1 MSKDIT
7 LVVMAAGMGS
17 RFGGLKQ
24 IEPIGKNGEVLLD
37 FSVYD
42 AVKAG
47 FTKVVFVIKHAIE
60 EDFKAMVGKRIAKR
74 VKVEY
79 VFQETDVLPEGY
91 VCPADRTKP
100 WGTAHAILCCKDVV
114 KEPFAVVNADD
125 YYGHSAFVK
134 MAEFLKND
142 SSDYCMVGF
151 RLVNTL
157 TENGYVS
164 RGVCETE
171 NGILKSVTERTKISD
186 CKYTEDDG
194 ETWIE
199 LSPDTVV
206 SMNLWGFRP
215 DIFDYISK
223 GFKNFLDAKIN
234 DLAGTAMK
242 SVSVNVGINDAE
254 NAETGSTYKNYSF
267 SFKKRFLNDRLTIV
281 IGGEVNSGDHPTTN
295 DSFINN
301 VSLEWKISDSE
312 NRYLRLFYD
321 KNYESL
327 LEGEIIE
334 TGIGYVYKKK
344 LQNLRELFIFR
355 KNDKRASI
363 PETGNKKNGDKR
375 TKGDMK

>member
-1 MSKDIT
+1 MDKNIT

-60 EDFKAMVGKRIAKR
+60 EDFKAMVGKRIANR

-79 VFQETDVLPEGY
+79 VYQETDALPEGY
-91 VCPADRTKP
+91 KCPEDRTKP

-134 MAEFLKND
+134 MAEFLNSETKN
-142 SSDYCMVGF
+142 YCMVGF

-164 RGVCETE
+164 RGVCESE
-171 NGILKSVTERTKISD
+171 NGMLKSVTERTKISD

-194 ETWIE
+194 KTWNE
-199 LSPDTVV
+199 LSPDTIV
-206 SMNLWGFRP
+206 SMNLWGFMP
-215 DIFDYISK
+215 DIFSYIEE
-223 GFKNFLDAKIN
+223 GFKEFLDARIN
-234 DLAGTAMK
+234 EAK
-242 SVSVNVGINDAE
+242 SEYYLPSVVS
-254 NAETGSTYKNYSF
+254 
-267 SFKKRFLNDRLTIV
+267 
-281 IGGEVNSGDHPTTN
+281 
-295 DSFINN
+295 
-301 VSLEWKISDSE
+301 SL
-312 NRYLRLFYD
+312 
-321 KNYESL
+321 
-327 LEGEIIE
+327 IE
-334 TGIGYVYKKK
+334 TGEKSVKVLVAEDKWYGVTYKEDKQNVVDAIGKMV
-344 LQNLRELFIFR
+344 
-355 KNDKRASI
+355 D
-363 PETGNKKNGDKR
+363 NGLYE
-375 TKGDMK
+375 GL

>member
-74 VKVEY
+74 VNVEY
-79 VFQETDVLPEGY
+79 VFQETDALPDGY
-91 VCPADRTKP
+91 VCPTDRTKP

-194 ETWIE
+194 ETWTE

-215 DIFDYISK
+215 DIFDYIDC
-223 GFKNFLDAKIN
+223 GFKKFLDEKIN
-234 DLAGTAMK
+234 EPKAEYYLPSVVSELIEKGEK
-242 SVSVNVGINDAE
+242 SVEVLVAE
-254 NAETGSTYKNYSF
+254 DKWYGVTYKEDKEN
-267 SFKKRFLNDRLTIV
+267 V
-281 IGGEVNSGDHPTTN
+281 VAAIGKMVDDG
-295 DSFINN
+295 
-301 VSLEWKISDSE
+301 L
-312 NRYLRLFYD
+312 
-321 KNYESL
+321 YEGL
-327 LEGEIIE
+327 
-334 TGIGYVYKKK
+334 
-344 LQNLRELFIFR
+344 
-355 KNDKRASI
+355 
-363 PETGNKKNGDKR
+363 
-375 TKGDMK
+375 